1 MPASPE
7 TWRCFV
13 AVPVPA
19 ELRAALAAA
28 LATWRAEPGAP
39 NLRWTGSEGWHVT
52 VAFLGPIDPGSVSSI
67 AERIAVA
74 VQPFAA
80 VAPFSVRTG
89 RVGAFPRPSAARSV
103 WLGIEDPD
111 RHLADLART
120 VQDALLPRDAIRRL
134 RAHLTLGRSR
144 VRRGEPLDAWLATRT
159 FPSTELVVEDVV
171 LFRSHLGR
179 GPATYEELACLPLG
193 GAGSNR
199 G

>member
-13 AVPVPA
+13 AVPAPA

-28 LATWRAEPGAP
+28 VAGWRAEPDAP
-39 NLRWTGSEGWHVT
+39 DLRWTDPEGWHVT
-52 VAFLGPIDPGSVSSI
+52 VAFLGPVDPGSVSSLG
-67 AERIAVA
+67 ERIAVA
-74 VQPFAA
+74 LQPFARVEPIRA
-80 VAPFSVRTG
+80 HTG
-89 RVGAFPRPSAARSV
+89 RVGAFPRPKAAQSV

-111 RHLADLART
+111 RHLVDLARA
-120 VQDALLPRDAIRRL
+120 VQDALLPSDAIRRL

-159 FPSTELVVEDVV
+159 FPPTELVVEDVV

-179 GPATYEELACLPLG
+179 GPATYEELARLPLG
-193 GAGSNR
+193 GAGSKR

>member
-1 MPASPE
+1 MPASLE

-28 LATWRAEPGAP
+28 VAAWRAEPGAP
-39 NLRWTGSEGWHVT
+39 NLRWTDPEGWHVT
-52 VAFLGPIDPGSVSSI
+52 LAFLGPVDPGLVSSLS
-67 AERIAVA
+67 ERIAVA
-74 VQPFAA
+74 LQPFVA

-89 RVGAFPRPSAARSV
+89 QVGAFPRPSAVQSV

-111 RHLADLART
+111 RYLTDLARA
-120 VQDALLPRDAIRRL
+120 VQDALLPHDAIRRL

-144 VRRGEPLDAWLATRT
+144 ARRGEPLDAWLATRT
-159 FPSTELVVEDVV
+159 FPSTELVVDDVV
-171 LFRSHLGR
+171 LFRSRLGR
-179 GPATYEELACLPLG
+179 GPASYEELARLPVG

>member
-1 MPASPE
+1 MPASAE

-13 AVPVPA
+13 AVPAPA
-19 ELRAALAAA
+19 QLRAAIATA
-28 LATWRAEPGAP
+28 LAGWRAEPDAP
-39 NLRWTGSEGWHVT
+39 NLRWTDPAGWHVT
-52 VAFLGPIDPGSVSSI
+52 LAFLGPVDPGSVSSLS
-67 AERIAVA
+67 ERIADA

-89 RVGAFPRPSAARSV
+89 RVGAFPRPGTAQSV
-103 WLGIEDPD
+103 WLGIDDPD
-111 RHLADLART
+111 RHLADLARA

-144 VRRGEPLDAWLATRT
+144 ARRGEPLDAWLATRT
-159 FPSTELVVEDVV
+159 FPPTELVVDDLV

-179 GPATYEELACLPLG
+179 GPATYEELARLPVG
-193 GAGSNR
+193 GAGSSR

>member
-13 AVPVPA
+13 AVPAPA
-19 ELRAALAAA
+19 ELRAALEATLAA
-28 LATWRAEPGAP
+28 WRAEPGAP
-39 NLRWTGSEGWHVT
+39 NLRWTDPEGWHVT
-52 VAFLGPIDPGSVSSI
+52 LAFLGQVDPGLVASLS
-67 AERIAVA
+67 ERIALA
-74 VQPFAA
+74 LHPFAE
-80 VAPFSVRTG
+80 VAPFRVRTG
-89 RVGAFPRPSAARSV
+89 QVGAFPRPGAAQSV

-111 RHLADLART
+111 RYLADLARA

-144 VRRGEPLDAWLATRT
+144 ARRGEPLDAWLATRT
-159 FPSTELVVEDVV
+159 FPPTELVVDDLV

-179 GPATYEELACLPLG
+179 GPARYEELARLRVG